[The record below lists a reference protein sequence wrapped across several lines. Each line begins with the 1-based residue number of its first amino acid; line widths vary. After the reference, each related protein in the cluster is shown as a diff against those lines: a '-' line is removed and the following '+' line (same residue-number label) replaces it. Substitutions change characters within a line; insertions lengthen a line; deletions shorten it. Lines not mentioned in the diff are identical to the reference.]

1 MGATLMSKIMKTIKH
16 EFLDVLPPTIFFF
29 ISFCLLI
36 LTMNLI
42 ARQYGIPL
50 IGLVNAAVG
59 ALIVAKVVLIADHFS
74 FVNKFPE
81 KPLIYNTLWKTMIY
95 VVAATI
101 VRYLERLIEFARQ
114 YGGIL
119 TGNRHL
125 LNEMTWEKFLL
136 IHMWL
141 SVLFFIFCA
150 LRELVR
156 VIGREKVI
164 QIFFGSPSKSIPG
177 SS

>member
-1 MGATLMSKIMKTIKH
+1 MSKIMKTIKH

-164 QIFFGSPSKSIPG
+164 QIFFGSSSKGTPG